1 MANEDKLREYLRRAL
16 AEAQSAQRRLAE
28 IEQARREPIAIVG
41 MACRFP
47 GGVSTPEQ
55 LWELLAAGRDGIS
68 GFPADRGWDLTGLP
82 VGLGG
87 FVTGAGDFDPGF
99 FGISPREALAMDPQQ
114 RLLLETSWEAFE
126 RAGIDPT
133 SLRGSRTG
141 VFAGVMYHDYA
152 TLMDS
157 VPEELHGF
165 IGNGNAASIAT
176 GRVAY
181 TFGLEGPAVTVDTAC
196 SSSLVTL
203 HLAVQSLRSGETSLA
218 LAGGVTIMST
228 PGTYVE
234 FDRLGGLAADGRC
247 KAFSAAADGTG
258 WSEGVGML
266 LLERLSDAQA
276 NGHPV
281 LAVIRGSAVNQDG
294 ASNGLTAPNG
304 QAQRRVIVE
313 ALTNAA
319 LSPEDVDAVEA
330 HGTGTALG
338 DPVEAQALLAT
349 YGADRDRPLWL
360 GSVKSNIGHTQAAAG
375 VAGVIKVVQAMR
387 HGVLPR
393 TLHVDTPSP
402 HVDWSGGPLRLLTE
416 TTDWPETEVRRAA
429 VSAFGVSGTNAHLII
444 EQAPAT
450 EPVAEPPAVAGPVPV
465 LVSGRSA
472 DALRAQAARLRDHL
486 LAEPAPTATE
496 VARAAALSRA
506 ALEHRGAVVAT
517 DREELLAGLAAL
529 ADGASGVIS
538 GVAGRGGGT
547 GFLFSGQG
555 SQWSGMG
562 RELAERYPVFAEAFG
577 DVCGRLEG
585 VLKLPV
591 RDVVLDGGGRLDQ
604 TLFAQCGLFAFEVAL
619 FRLLESFGVV
629 PDFVVGHSVG
639 EVAAA
644 HVAGVLSLDD
654 AVVLVCARAGLMQEL
669 PPGGAMLAVN
679 APEGEVA
686 GILSGEVS
694 IAAVNGVRSVVVSGA
709 VAAVEAVAERAGE
722 RGWRHTRL
730 RVSHAFHSPLVEPVL
745 ERFRAAIAGVE
756 FAAPR
761 IPFVSTVDVGAAPV
775 DADYWVRNVRDT
787 VRFADAVAHLHAQ
800 GVTRFVEVGPDTA
813 LTAAGPDCVPEDST
827 AVFVPLLR
835 REQPE
840 VRALAAGLARFHVY
854 GGTVDWASYLPAAA
868 RIELPT
874 YAFQRR
880 RYWLESASGG
890 NVGAVG
896 LLPAGTPL
904 LGAATALAGSD
915 AYLLTGR
922 LSVPSQPWLADHRVS
937 GAIVLPGAAFLELA
951 LQAADR
957 VGCDRVEELVLRA
970 PLLLTDTGAVRL
982 QLAVREAQDDGR
994 RAVEI
999 YSLAEDASED
1009 EPWTL
1014 HATGTLT
1021 ADTRTGAAATLTAW
1035 PPQGAVPLAVD
1046 PVYDGLAARGLGYG
1060 PAFQGL
1066 RAAWRCGADILAEV
1080 ALPGEHRDRAGRFGL
1095 HPALL
1100 DAALHALALTDDTGT
1115 ARLPFSWADVR
1126 LHAAGAAAARVR
1138 LTPTGDGTVA
1148 LYLFDAS
1155 GAPVAS
1161 VGSLTLRAA
1170 TGPDTNGPLHDALFR
1185 LDWDGIQAPDRPVAG
1200 PWSVHGELPEPLAA
1214 ELRAAGTD
1222 LTGDGGPADV
1232 TVLAVAPGQPV
1243 EQVTTAVLGQVQ
1255 DWLAGSAAPARLLV
1269 VTTGAVATGP
1279 ADGPADPGG
1288 AAVWGLLRAAQ
1299 AEQPDRILLADLD
1312 GTPAS
1317 RRALGAVPAAGRPE
1331 VAVRDGALLAPRL
1344 VRPQLVPPADRHWR
1358 LAVTRPGTLD
1368 HIALVPAPAAA
1379 GPLGPGQVRI
1389 AVRAAGLNFRD
1400 VLIALGMYPGEVAL
1414 GGEGAGVVTEVAA
1427 DVTDLAPGTRVLGL
1441 FGDAFAPV
1449 AVADRAAVAPIPDGW
1464 TFEQAAAMPIA
1475 HLTAHL
1481 GLVGLA
1487 GLRAGESVLIHSAA
1501 GGVGM
1506 AAVQL
1511 ARHLGAE
1518 VYGTASP
1525 GKWQVLRD
1533 LGLDDAHIAS
1543 SRDTSFAEKF
1553 GPVDVVL
1560 NSLSGEFVDASAQLL
1575 RPGGRFLEMGKTDLR
1590 DPAAFPE
1597 IVYQPFDLM
1606 ELAPDE
1612 MRQLL
1617 AAVLELFA
1625 AGALTP
1631 PEPSVWPVARAAD
1644 AFRYL
1649 SQARHT
1655 GKLVLALP
1663 RPLDPDGTALI
1674 TGGTGTLGA
1683 LVARHLVREH
1693 GVRHLLLTGRRGPD
1707 TPGAREL
1714 TDELAASGARA
1725 EVVACDAADREALAA
1740 LLAGI
1745 PEEHPLTAVV
1755 HAAGVADDGL
1765 FTALTPERLTAVL
1778 RPKVAAAQHLDELT
1792 RGHDLAAFVLFSSA
1806 TGTLGGPG
1814 QANYAAAN
1822 ACLDALAGR
1831 RRAAGLPAQSLA
1843 WGLWAPPSGITGE
1856 LSAADLA
1863 RMARAGVQALSAE
1876 EALALFDTALAVD
1889 EPVLLPAKVR
1899 VRTADPALLPPLLRG
1914 LVRAPRRRAAAATGP
1929 EAASG
1934 PAART
1939 AEELLALV
1947 RAEAA
1952 AVLGHTDADAID
1964 PQAEFRAL
1972 GVDSLSAV
1980 ELRNRLTAATGTTLP
1995 ATLVFDY
2002 PTPAALA
2009 AHLGADEPAQAA
2021 QAALAAAG
2029 VVTDEPI
2036 AIVGMAC
2043 RFPPELRSPEELWR
2057 FLLDGGDG
2065 ITEFPTDRGWDLD
2078 ALFDADPDRPGTSYT
2093 RHGGFLRDAAGFDA
2107 EFFGINPREAL
2118 ATDPQQRLLLETSWE
2133 TFERAGIDP
2142 ATVRGSRTGVF
2153 VGVMRQDYGPML
2165 HRAAEG
2171 VEGYRLTGNA
2181 ASVASGRLAY
2191 AFGLEGPTL
2200 TVDTACSSSLVAL
2213 HLAAQALRR
2222 GECDLALTG
2231 GATVMATPGLFV
2243 EFSRQR
2249 GLAAD
2254 GRVKAFSAAADGTAW
2269 SEGAGMLL
2277 VERLSDAR
2285 AAGHPVL
2292 AVVRGSAVNSD
2303 GASNGLTAP
2312 NGPSQQRVIR
2322 TALASAGLTP
2332 QDVDAVEAHGTGTTL
2347 GDPIEAQALLA
2358 TYGQDR
2364 DGEPLW
2370 LGSVKSNIGHTQAAS
2385 GVAGIIKTV
2394 LALRAGLLPRSL
2406 HIAEPSPH
2414 VDWTAGAVSLLTEP
2428 RPWPETGRAR
2438 RAAVSSFGVS
2448 GTNAHIILEQ
2458 APPGEPAPAP
2468 ARPALPLPV
2477 VVSARTE
2484 PALRAQAAA
2493 LLTHLTEHPALEPHV
2508 VAHSLLTTRATHPY
2522 RAAVLADPHRG
2533 LAALAAGTPDPD
2545 VVTGRAADAGKLAF
2559 LFPGQGSQRLGAGR
2573 ALAAEFPAY
2582 AEALDTVCAALDP
2595 HLPRPLR
2602 EVLYAAEGSPEAAL
2616 LDRTDFTQAALF
2628 AVEVALVRCAESWGL
2643 RPDLVAGHSV
2653 GEIVAAH
2660 VAGALTLADAATLV
2674 TARGRLMA
2682 RATQGGAMV
2691 AVEATEDELAPQ
2703 LAEHTGRIRL
2713 AAVNGPRSVVVSGD
2727 ADTVAGIGAHWRAQ
2741 GRRTRQLR
2749 VTMAPHSPHVDGIL
2763 AEYREIV
2770 AGLPIGAPRLPVVST
2785 VTGAPLTEREIT
2797 DPEHWVANVRDS
2809 VRFLPAV
2816 RALAEAGATAFVE
2829 IGPGAAL
2836 TAMAR
2841 DCLPAEAGEE
2851 TGQGVER
2858 VVLPTL
2864 RDGRDEL
2871 PALLD
2876 TLARLHVHGISADW
2890 TALTEGRAPAP
2901 VPLPTYS
2908 FQHRRF
2914 WLTGESAADA
2924 GAIGLG
2930 PVGHPLLGAAVA
2942 LADGAGVLFTGRLSL
2957 ATQPWL
2963 ADHVVAGRTVL
2974 PGTAFLD
2981 LVARAGA
2988 ELGCGRITE
2997 LTLDTPL
3004 VLAERGAAAL
3014 QLVLGAPDEQ
3024 GRRAVSVY
3032 SRTETG
3038 VAEEPW
3044 TRHAT
3049 GTVEPPAGTAPQP
3062 ADWSPAGADGAETV
3076 ETEPAELYELLADR
3090 GLAYGPVFRG
3100 LRAVRRRDTATGTEL
3115 FAEVTLPAPAEPGGF
3130 GVHPA
3135 LLDAALHALAT
3146 DPGASRAALPFA
3158 WSGVTLWQPA
3168 APTTLRVR
3176 LTPADGAFAITAYDG
3191 QGAPVLTVD
3200 GLALRPVPEGLHTA
3214 DPATEALYTLG
3225 WTPLPGG
3232 PTPAGLPELTD
3243 LGTGLD
3249 LAAVTDPPGP
3259 WLLAALPATADDPAL
3274 IAAATHRVLA
3284 LTQRFLADERFTGST
3299 LVLRTSGST
3308 DGTDLGAAAVW
3319 GLARS
3324 AQSEHPGR
3332 IVLLDSDGSLPDAAA
3347 LATGEPQLAVRHGA
3361 LLVPRL
3367 LRGAAHREPAPGDR
3381 EAWDPEGTVLITGGA
3396 GALGSVLARHL
3407 AAEHGVRHLLLAGR
3421 RGPDTPGAAEL
3432 VAELAELGAD
3442 AQVVACDVA
3451 DREAL
3456 AALLAGIPAE
3466 RPLRGV
3472 VHAAG
3477 VLDDGM
3483 LAAQTPDRIDQVLG
3497 PKAAAALHLDELTR
3511 GHHLTAFVLFSSAA
3525 GILGS
3530 PGQSGYAAANAVL
3543 DGLAARRRT
3552 AGLPAVSLAW
3562 GLWSGAGGMGDTADG
3577 AARQRIERLGVVP
3590 LEPAE
3595 GMRLFDTAVPAGT
3608 ALAVPVRLNLPAL
3621 REQARTVPPAPV
3633 LRGLVRVPARSAAG
3647 TGALRAA
3654 LADRDEAARRRL
3666 VRDTVRTAVAATL
3679 GHDSAAGPGDRRA
3692 FTDLGFDSLTSVEL
3706 RNRLAASTGL
3716 TLPATLAFDHP
3727 SIEATA
3733 EYLLGRLTEAATPAR
3748 TTPRRTGPADEPI
3761 AIVGMACRYPGGVRS
3776 PEDLWRLVTG
3786 DGDGISPF
3794 PTDRGWDTDRL
3805 YDPDPDRAGHTY
3817 LTRGGFLHD
3826 AAEFDAGLF
3835 GISPREALAMDPQQ
3849 RLLLETSWEA
3859 LERTGID
3866 PLSLRDTDTGVFV
3879 GVMYHDYAT
3888 RLPSTPQDVE
3898 GYLGAGTAGSVASGR
3913 IAYTFGL
3920 QGPAV
3925 TVDTACSSS
3934 LVTLHLAAQ
3943 ALRAGE
3949 CSLALAGGAT
3959 VMATPGTFIEFSRQ
3973 RGLAADGRVKA
3984 FSADADGTVWSE
3996 GVGLLVVERL
4006 SDARRNGHRILGVL
4020 RGSAVNQDGASNGL
4034 TAPNG
4039 PSQERVIRSA
4049 LAAAGLSPAE
4059 VDLVEAHG
4067 TGTALGD
4074 PIEAQAL
4081 LATYGQGRED
4091 DPLWLGSVKSNLGH
4105 TQAAAGVA
4113 GVIKVV
4119 EALRHGVLPRTLH
4132 LGEPT
4137 PHVDWS
4143 AGGVRL
4149 LDEARP
4155 WPERERPRRAAV
4167 SSFGISGTN
4176 AHVIIEQAPQPPAR
4190 PAEPQ
4195 RVVPVPLSGD
4205 TPAALRAQAGRL
4217 RGWLADRPDIAPA
4230 EPAAALAAGR
4240 AALTHRAVVV
4250 ASGRDDL
4257 LTGLTALAAGE
4268 PAPHVV
4274 TGTAGDVGRTVFVFP
4289 GQGAQW
4295 AGMAVELLESSP
4307 VFAARMAEC
4316 AEALGEF
4323 ADWSLLGVLRGEVG
4337 EPGLDR
4343 VDVVQ
4348 PVSFAVMVSLA
4359 ALWRSFGVEPDAVV
4373 GHSQGE
4379 IAAACVAGAL
4389 SLRDAAA
4396 VVCVRSGLIAEELT
4410 GHGGMVSVAL
4420 PADEVTGML
4429 PADGGATVAAVNGA
4443 ASTVVSGAPEALE
4456 RLLADCAER
4465 GVRARRIAVDYASHS
4480 AQVERIEAR
4489 LVEALSGIRPRQAT
4503 VPLFSTVTADWAD
4516 PAALDAGYWYRNLR
4530 RTVRFADAVRALAE
4544 QGHRAFVE
4552 VSPHPV
4558 LVPGI
4563 DGTLDEVTVVGSL
4576 RRDEGGLDRF
4586 LHSVAEAQVAGVPV
4600 RLAAAFD
4607 TSRPAP
4613 ADLPTYAFQRQ
4624 RYWLAAPEPTGTGT
4638 GTMDG
4643 AFWTAV
4649 DGADPDDP
4657 KALADLLGVPAQ
4669 PLAEVLPGLAA
4680 WRAAREASAT
4690 ADGRRYTVGWRPA
4703 DPPEAVLTGT
4713 WLVVAP
4719 DGLPL
4724 AEECAAALTRAGAE
4738 AHVIGPEAVRAV
4750 VTGNAVTAVAG
4761 TGVPPFAGSGSDA
4774 LSAGSGLD
4782 VGPGGP
4788 GSDALL
4794 AASESDAVSPGN
4806 GPGAVPPG
4814 TPSLADP
4821 TGTAPAAADTGT
4833 ASVADRTGTAPVAA
4847 DTGTAPAA
4855 AHTGTAPGST
4865 PTSALSPGTAP
4876 GVVPPASG
4884 PVRGVVSLLG
4894 LVDGPHPEEAAVPA
4908 GLAATL
4914 ELVRDLAGT
4923 DTALWLVTSGAVAAT
4938 PADRVP
4944 HPEQAMLWGL
4954 GRTLALEHPKL
4965 FGGIVDLPE
4974 DPRRGLDRLAALLA
4988 GAEDQAAVRDTG
5000 VLVPRLAHAPL
5011 AGRTPAR
5018 QWRPTGTVLV
5028 TDGLGPMG
5036 LPVARWLAGNG
5047 AQALVL
5053 TTDDPAATAPD
5064 DLGVPVTLSTC
5075 DPADE
5080 TALAELLA
5088 GIPAQ
5093 LPLTAVV
5100 HTAGTLRSGPLTGTG
5115 LAEVAATLATKARG
5129 AANLH
5134 RLTADLDAFVLFSS
5148 VAATWGGSEQGAFA
5162 AANAYL
5168 DALARHRQ
5176 ARGLPATAIAWG
5188 PWQGAGLGAA
5198 DAGVEAQRREQLRR
5212 RGVLALDPEQA
5223 LAALADAVRHADTA
5237 VTVADVDW
5245 AVLAPAFTAA
5255 RPSPLLS
5262 ELPEVRDSLATEAGG
5277 TGGTGGPGDP
5287 EEAADGSATAARLA
5301 ALPEA
5306 DQRRELVA
5314 LVRREAAVVLG
5325 HDDPEA
5331 LPTGR
5336 PFTDLGFDSLAAV
5349 NLRNR
5354 LRAATGVRLSATAVF
5369 DHPTPDGLA
5378 DHLRGQLAA
5387 PAPAAVGSLDEELD
5401 RLAGVLAE
5409 VSDEDDRRRALTRLQ
5424 ALAGRLAPEPDAG
5437 HASAESVSEQLADA
5451 DDEEIFR
5458 FIDSELS

>member
-1 MANEDKLREYLRRAL
+1 MANEDKLRDYLRRAL
-16 AEAQSAQRRLAE
+16 SEAQSAQRRLAE

-41 MACRFP
+41 MACRYP
-47 GGVSTPEQ
+47 GGVATPEQ
-55 LWELLAAGRDGIS
+55 LWEMLAAGRDGIS
-68 GFPADRGWDLTGLP
+68 GFPADRGWDLAGLP

-87 FVTGAGDFDPGF
+87 FVADAGDFDPGF

-126 RAGIDPT
+126 RAGIDPLT
-133 SLRGSRTG
+133 ARGSRTG

-152 TLMDS
+152 TLMDDVS
-157 VPEELHGF
+157 EELEGF

-181 TFGLEGPAVTVDTAC
+181 TFGFEGPAVTVDTAC

-203 HLAVQSLRSGETSLA
+203 HLAVQSLRSGETTLA

-234 FDRLGGLAADGRC
+234 FDRLGGLAGDGRC
-247 KAFSAAADGTG
+247 KAFSADADGTG

-266 LLERLSDAQA
+266 LLERLSDAQR
-276 NGHPV
+276 NNHPV

-319 LSPEDVDAVEA
+319 LSPGDIDAVEA
-330 HGTGTALG
+330 HGTGTSLG
-338 DPVEAQALLAT
+338 DPVEAQALHGV

-375 VAGVIKVVQAMR
+375 VAGVIKMVEAIR

-393 TLHVDTPSP
+393 TLHVDEPTP
-402 HVDWSGGPLRLLTE
+402 HVDWAGGPLELLAE
-416 TTDWPETEVRRAA
+416 SRPWPETEVRRAA
-429 VSAFGVSGTNAHLII
+429 VSAFGVSGTNAHVII
-444 EQAPAT
+444 EQAPAV
-450 EPVAEPPAVAGPVPV
+450 EPVPVGEPVLPVPV
-465 LVSGRSA
+465 LVSGRSVE
-472 DALRAQAARLRDHL
+472 ALRAQAGRLREYV
-486 LAEPAPTATE
+486 LAEPGAGVAE

-506 ALEHRGAVVAT
+506 ALEHRGAVVAV
-517 DREELLAGLAAL
+517 DRDELLAGLEEL
-529 ADGASGVIS
+529 ADGSVT
-538 GVAGRGGGT
+538 GVAGHGGGT

-562 RELAERYPVFAEAFG
+562 RELVERYPVFAESFA
-577 DVCGRLEG
+577 DVCGRLESVSG
-585 VLKLPV
+585 RPV
-591 RDVVLDGGGRLDQ
+591 REVVLDGGDRLDE
-604 TLFAQCGLFAFEVAL
+604 TLFAQCGLFAVEVSL

-654 AVVLVCARAGLMQEL
+654 AVTVVCARAGLMQEL
-669 PPGGAMLAVN
+669 PSGGAMLAVN
-679 APEGEVA
+679 ATEAEVA
-686 GILSGEVS
+686 EVLSGEVGV
-694 IAAVNGVRSVVVSGA
+694 AAVNGSRSVVVSG
-709 VAAVEAVAERAGE
+709 VESAVEAVAAQARE
-722 RGWRHTRL
+722 RGWRNTRL
-730 RVSHAFHSPLVEPVL
+730 RVSHAFHSPLMEPVL
-745 ERFRAAIAGVE
+745 DRFREAIAGVT
-756 FAAPR
+756 FAAPS
-761 IPFVSTVDVGAAPV
+761 IPFVSTVDVDASPV
-775 DADYWVRNVRDT
+775 DAGYWVRNVRDT
-787 VRFADAVAHLHAQ
+787 VRFADAVAHLHEQ
-800 GVTRFVEVGPDTA
+800 GVTRFVEIGPDAALTAVGPDCLPQDA
-813 LTAAGPDCVPEDST
+813 TAA
-827 AVFVPLLR
+827 FIPLLR

-840 VRALAAGLARFHVY
+840 VRSVAAGLARFHTH
-854 GGTVDWASYLPAAA
+854 GGVVDWASYLPAAA
-868 RIELPT
+868 PVDLPT

-880 RYWLESASGG
+880 RYWLESAPGG
-890 NVGAVG
+890 NLAASG
-896 LLPAGTPL
+896 LLPAGNPL

-922 LSVPSQPWLADHRVS
+922 LSVVSQPWLADHRVS
-937 GAIVLPGAAFLELA
+937 GAIVLPGAAFVELA
-951 LQAADR
+951 VQAADR

-970 PLLLTDTGAVRL
+970 PLVLTDTGAVRL
-982 QLAVREAQDDGR
+982 QLTVREAQDAGR

-1014 HATGTLT
+1014 HATGTL
-1021 ADTRTGAAATLTAW
+1021 AVGPHEPVAAEEVW
-1035 PPQGAVPLAVD
+1035 PPTDSAPLAVD
-1046 PVYDGLAARGLGYG
+1046 AAYADLAARGLGYG

-1066 RAAWRCGADILAEV
+1066 RAAWRRGDEIFAEI
-1080 ALPGEHRDRAGRFGL
+1080 ALPDELRDRAGGFGL

-1115 ARLPFSWADVR
+1115 ARLPFSWAGVR
-1126 LHAAGAAAARVR
+1126 LHAAGAAAGRVR
-1138 LTPTGDGTVA
+1138 LAPTSEGGFE
-1148 LYLFDAS
+1148 LGLFDNT

-1161 VGSLTLRAA
+1161 VEALTLRAA
-1170 TGPDTNGPLHDALFR
+1170 AGQGPSRVPRDSLFR
-1185 LDWDGIQAPDRPVAG
+1185 LDWDTVPAPAEPAAG
-1200 PWSVHGELPEPLAA
+1200 RWAVLGALPESLAA
-1214 ELRAAGTD
+1214 DLRAGGAD
-1222 LTGDGGPADV
+1222 LAGDGADLV
-1232 TVLAVAPGQPV
+1232 GDGADLVGDGAVDLTVLAVPVGQPA
-1243 EQVTTAVLGQVQ
+1243 EAVTAAVLRQAQ
-1255 DWLAGSAAPARLLV
+1255 DWLADNAAPARLLV
-1269 VTTGAVATGP
+1269 VTTGAVAGEP
-1279 ADGPADPGG
+1279 ADTPADPGG

-1299 AEQPDRILLADLD
+1299 AEQPGRIVLADLD
-1312 GTPAS
+1312 ETAES
-1317 RRALGAVPAAGRPE
+1317 RRALSFVPAIGQPQL
-1331 VAVRDGALLAPRL
+1331 ALRGGLLRTPRL
-1344 VRPQLVPPADRHWR
+1344 VRPELVPPVEPHWR
-1358 LAVTRPGTLD
+1358 LAVSRPGTLD
-1368 HIALVPAPAAA
+1368 NLALVPAPAAA
-1379 GPLGPGQVRI
+1379 APLRPGQVRI

-1414 GGEGAGVVTEVAA
+1414 GGEGAGVVTEVAD
-1427 DVTDLAPGTRVLGL
+1427 DVTDLAPGTRVTGL

-1449 AVADRAAVAPIPDGW
+1449 AVAERAAVAPIPDDW

-1475 HLTAHL
+1475 HLTARL
-1481 GLVGLA
+1481 GLVELA
-1487 GLRAGESVLIHSAA
+1487 GLRAGEKVLIHSAA
-1501 GGVGM
+1501 GGVGT

-1518 VYGTASP
+1518 VYGTASE

-1543 SRDTSFAEKF
+1543 SRDTGFAAKF

-1560 NSLSGEFVDASAQLL
+1560 NSLSGEFVDASAGLL

-1590 DPAAFPE
+1590 DPADFPD
-1597 IVYQPFDLM
+1597 IDYLPYDLM
-1606 ELAPDE
+1606 RLPPGE
-1612 MRQLL
+1612 MQRLL
-1617 AAVLELFA
+1617 VAVLELFA
-1625 AGALTP
+1625 AGALTVP
-1631 PEPSVWPVARAAD
+1631 PPSVWPVSRAVD

-1655 GKLVLALP
+1655 GKLVLTLP
-1663 RPLDPDGTALI
+1663 RRLDPRGTALI
-1674 TGGTGTLGA
+1674 TGGTGTLGG

-1693 GVRHLLLTGRRGPD
+1693 GIRHLILTSRRGSAPELE
-1707 TPGAREL
+1707 AEL
-1714 TDELAASGARA
+1714 TELGAEVR
-1725 EVVACDAADREALAA
+1725 VVACDAAERDALAA
-1740 LLAGI
+1740 LLADV
-1745 PEEHPLTAVV
+1745 PAEHPLTAVV
-1755 HAAGVADDGL
+1755 HAAGVSDDGL
-1765 FTALTPERLTAVL
+1765 FTTLTPERLAATL
-1778 RPKVAAAQHLDELT
+1778 RPKVAAALHLDELT
-1792 RGHDLAAFVLFSSA
+1792 RGLDLAAFVLFSSA

-1876 EALALFDTALAVD
+1876 EGLALFDTALAVD
-1889 EPVLLPAKVR
+1889 EPVLLPAKIR
-1899 VRTADPALLPPLLRG
+1899 LHTADPALLPPLLRG
-1914 LVRAPRRRAAAATGP
+1914 LTRGPRRRTAAAAGP
-1929 EAASG
+1929 G
-1934 PAART
+1934 TVTRPAQLT
-1939 AEELLALV
+1939 AEELLTLV
-1947 RAEAA
+1947 RAETA
-1952 AVLGHTDADAID
+1952 AVLGHAGADAVD
-1964 PQAEFRAL
+1964 PRAEFRAL

-1980 ELRNRLTAATGTTLP
+1980 ELRNRLTAATGTALP

-2002 PTPAALA
+2002 PTPAAVA
-2009 AHLGADEPAQAA
+2009 GHLRQDTPEDTAMPTP
-2021 QAALAAAG
+2021 AG
-2029 VVTDEPI
+2029 VGTDEPI

-2043 RFPPELRSPEELWR
+2043 RFPSEIRSPEQLWR

-2065 ITEFPTDRGWDLD
+2065 ITEFPADRGWDLD
-2078 ALFDADPDRPGTSYT
+2078 SLFDADPERPGTSYT
-2093 RHGGFLRDAAGFDA
+2093 RHGGFLRAAADFDA
-2107 EFFGINPREAL
+2107 DFFGINPREAL

-2133 TFERAGIDP
+2133 TFEHAGIDP
-2142 ATVRGSRTGVF
+2142 AAVRGSRTGVF

-2165 HRAAEG
+2165 HHAAEG
-2171 VEGYRLTGNA
+2171 VEGYRLTGSA

-2222 GECDLALTG
+2222 GECDLALAG

-2254 GRVKAFSAAADGTAW
+2254 GRCKSFSADADGTSW

-2322 TALASAGLTP
+2322 TALATAGLSTG
-2332 QDVDAVEAHGTGTTL
+2332 DVDVVEAHGTGTTL

-2358 TYGQDR
+2358 TYGQGR

-2385 GVAGIIKTV
+2385 GVAGIIKMV
-2394 LALRAGLLPRSL
+2394 LALRDGLLPRTL
-2406 HIAEPSPH
+2406 HVGAPSPH
-2414 VDWTAGAVSLLTEP
+2414 VDWASGAVSLLTEA
-2428 RPWPETGRAR
+2428 RPWPETGRPR

-2448 GTNAHIILEQ
+2448 GTNAHIVIEQ
-2458 APPGEPAPAP
+2458 APVEAPPRPP
-2468 ARPALPLPV
+2468 ARTPLPLPV
-2477 VVSARTE
+2477 VVSARTGT
-2484 PALRAQAAA
+2484 ALRAQAAR
-2493 LLTHLTEHPALEPHV
+2493 LLTHLGDHPDVEPAAL
-2508 VAHSLLTTRATHPY
+2508 ALSLLTTRAAHPH
-2522 RAAVLADPHRG
+2522 RAAVLTGPHARGLHTG
-2533 LAALAAGTPDPD
+2533 LAALADGTPDAD
-2545 VVTGRAADAGKLAF
+2545 VVTGFAADAGKLAF

-2573 ALAAEFPAY
+2573 ELAAGFPVY
-2582 AEALDTVCAALDP
+2582 AEAFDAVCAELDR

-2602 EVLYAAEGSPEAAL
+2602 EVLFAAEGTPEAAL

-2628 AVEVALVRCAESWGL
+2628 AVEVALVRLVESWGL

-2660 VAGALTLADAATLV
+2660 IAGALTLPDAATLV

-2682 RATQGGAMV
+2682 AATAGGAMV
-2691 AVEATEDELAPQ
+2691 AVQATEAELAPL
-2703 LAEHTGRIRL
+2703 LAEYAGLVRL
-2713 AAVNGPRSVVVSGD
+2713 AAVNGPRAVVVSGD
-2727 ADTVAGIGAHWRAQ
+2727 ADAVAEIGAHWRER

-2770 AGLPIGAPRLPVVST
+2770 TGIPFSAPHLPVVST
-2785 VTGAPLTEREIT
+2785 VTGAPLSEREIT

-2829 IGPGAAL
+2829 IGPAAAL

-2841 DCLPAEAGEE
+2841 DCLTATQPDGGSVDEPAAGS
-2851 TGQGVER
+2851 GNER
-2858 VVLPTL
+2858 DERAADARAAGSADEPAAGTVVLPTL
-2864 RDGRDEL
+2864 RDGRDEI

-2876 TLARLHVHGISADW
+2876 AVTRLHVHGISADW
-2890 TALTEGRAPAP
+2890 AAVTEDRAPAP
-2901 VPLPTYS
+2901 VPLPTYP

-2914 WLTGESAADA
+2914 WMTGETAADA
-2924 GAIGLG
+2924 GAAGLG
-2930 PVGHPLLGAAVA
+2930 TVGHPLLGAAVT
-2942 LADGAGVLFTGRLSL
+2942 LADGAGVLFTGRLSTT
-2957 ATQPWL
+2957 AQPWL
-2963 ADHVVAGRTVL
+2963 ADHVVAGRIVL
-2974 PGTAFLD
+2974 PGTAYVD
-2981 LVARAGA
+2981 LVARAGD
-2988 ELGCGRITE
+2988 EVGCGRIAE
-2997 LTLDTPL
+2997 LTLDAPL
-3004 VLAERGAAAL
+3004 VLPERGSAVL
-3014 QLVLGAPDEQ
+3014 QLVLGTPDDQ
-3024 GRRAVSVY
+3024 GRRTVTLY
-3032 SRTETG
+3032 SR
-3038 VAEEPW
+3038 AEAGTTDEPW

-3049 GTVEPPAGTAPQP
+3049 GTVEP
-3062 ADWSPAGADGAETV
+3062 ADGSAPPLDEWP
-3076 ETEPAELYELLADR
+3076 PAESEWDEPGGLYELLADR

-3100 LRAVRRRDTATGTEL
+3100 LRRIRRHGDEL
-3115 FAEVTLPAPAEPGGF
+3115 FAEVALPEPAGPAGF

-3146 DPGASRAALPFA
+3146 DPEATTAALPFA
-3158 WSGVTLWQPA
+3158 WTGVTVRQPGA
-3168 APTTLRVR
+3168 DSLRVR
-3176 LTPADGAFAITAYDG
+3176 LTPVDGGFAIAAYDDY
-3191 QGAPVLTVD
+3191 GAPVLTVD
-3200 GLALRPVPEGLHTA
+3200 SLAMRPVPAGLSAPDSGTEALHGVDWTPVRTTAA
-3214 DPATEALYTLG
+3214 DPAPGTESPDAIELG
-3225 WTPLPGG
+3225 
-3232 PTPAGLPELTD
+3232 AD
-3243 LGTGLD
+3243 LD
-3249 LAAVTDPPGP
+3249 LTAVTDPGE
-3259 WLLAALPATADDPAL
+3259 WLLATLPATTNDPAG
-3274 IAAATHRVLA
+3274 IATATHRVLA
-3284 LTQRFLADERFTGST
+3284 LLRTFLTDERFAGTT
-3299 LVLRTSGST
+3299 LALRTTGAV

-3324 AQSEHPGR
+3324 AQSENPGR
-3332 IVLLDSDGSLPDAAA
+3332 IVLLDSDGSLPHPVA
-3347 LATGEPQLAVRHGA
+3347 LATGEPQLAVRDGVA
-3361 LLVPRL
+3361 RVPRL
-3367 LRGAAHREPAPGDR
+3367 VRADAGEPAV
-3381 EAWDPEGTVLITGGA
+3381 WHPEGTVLITGGT

-3407 AAEHGVRHLLLAGR
+3407 AAEHGVRHLLLTGR
-3421 RGPDTPGAAEL
+3421 RGPDAPGAPEL
-3432 VAELAELGAD
+3432 VADLAELGAT

-3451 DREAL
+3451 DRDAL
-3456 AALLAGIPAE
+3456 AALLADIPDAH
-3466 RPLRGV
+3466 PLTAV

-3483 LAAQTPDRIDQVLG
+3483 LAAQTPERIDRVLR

-3511 GHHLTAFVLFSSAA
+3511 GLDLAAFVLFSSAA

-3530 PGQSGYAAANAVL
+3530 PGQSNYAAANAVL
-3543 DGLAARRRT
+3543 DGLAARRRA

-3562 GLWSGAGGMGDTADG
+3562 GLWAGGMGDTADG
-3577 AARQRIERLGVVP
+3577 TARQRIERLGVVP

-3595 GMRLFDTAVPAGT
+3595 GMRLFDAAVPGES
-3608 ALAVPVRLNLPAL
+3608 ALAVPVRLNLAAL

-3633 LRGLVRVPARSAAG
+3633 LRGLVRVPARRADG
-3647 TGALRAA
+3647 TGALQAA
-3654 LADRDEAARRRL
+3654 FAGLDEAARGRL
-3666 VRDTVRTAVAATL
+3666 VHDTVRTAVAATL
-3679 GHDSAAGPGDRRA
+3679 GHGNTAELGDRRA

-3706 RNRLAASTGL
+3706 RNRLAAGTGL

-3727 SIEATA
+3727 SIAATA
-3733 EYLLGRLTEAATPAR
+3733 AYLLRRLTAAAAPAP
-3748 TTPRRTGPADEPI
+3748 TAPRRSGPADEPI
-3761 AIVGMACRYPGGVRS
+3761 AIIGMACRYPGGVRS

-3786 DGDGISPF
+3786 EGDGISPF
-3794 PTDRGWDTDRL
+3794 PTDRGWHTEQL
-3805 YDPDPDRAGHTY
+3805 YDPDPDRAGRTY
-3817 LTRGGFLHD
+3817 LTKGGFLHD

-3866 PLSLRDTDTGVFV
+3866 PMSLRDTDTGVFV

-3913 IAYTFGL
+3913 VAYTFGL

-3959 VMATPGTFIEFSRQ
+3959 VMSTPGTFIEFSRQ

-4006 SDARRNGHRILGVL
+4006 SDARRNGHRVLGVL

-4039 PSQERVIRSA
+4039 PSQERVIRTA
-4049 LAAAGLSPAE
+4049 LAAARLTPAD

-4081 LATYGQGRED
+4081 LETYVSDREQ
-4091 DPLWLGSVKSNLGH
+4091 PLWLGSVKSNIGH

-4119 EALRHGVLPRTLH
+4119 QAMHHGVLPRTLH
-4132 LGEPT
+4132 IGEPT
-4137 PHVDWS
+4137 THVDWS
-4143 AGGVRL
+4143 AGAVRL
-4149 LDEARP
+4149 LTEARP
-4155 WPERERPRRAAV
+4155 WPEREGPRRAAV

-4176 AHVIIEQAPQPPAR
+4176 AHVIIEQGPEVPAPQPAPR
-4190 PAEPQ
+4190 

-4205 TPAALRAQAGRL
+4205 TETALRAQAGRL
-4217 RGWLADRPDIAPA
+4217 RTWLAA
-4230 EPAAALAAGR
+4230 EPDAGVAELAAALTTGR
-4240 AALTHRAVVV
+4240 SALTHRAVVV
-4250 ASGRDDL
+4250 AADREEL
-4257 LTGLTALAAGE
+4257 LTGLTALAAGDA
-4268 PAPHVV
+4268 APHIA
-4274 TGTAGDVGRTVFVFP
+4274 TGTAGSTGRTVFVFP

-4295 AGMAVELLESSP
+4295 AGMAVELLDSSP
-4307 VFAARMAEC
+4307 VFAERMAEC
-4316 AEALGEF
+4316 ASALGEF
-4323 ADWSLLGVLRGEVG
+4323 VDWSLLGVLRGEVG
-4337 EPGLDR
+4337 QPSLER

-4389 SLRDAAA
+4389 SLRDAAL
-4396 VVCVRSGLIAEELT
+4396 VVCVRSGLIAGELA
-4410 GHGGMVSVAL
+4410 GHGGMASVTL
-4420 PADEVTGML
+4420 PADEVTALL
-4429 PADGGATVAAVNGA
+4429 PPGVTVAAVNGS
-4443 ASTVVSGAPEALE
+4443 ASTVVSGDPAALD
-4456 RLLADCAER
+4456 RLLADCEKR
-4465 GVRARRIAVDYASHS
+4465 DTRARRIAVDYASHS
-4480 AQVERIEAR
+4480 PQVERIETR
-4489 LVEALSGIRPRQAT
+4489 LVEALAEVRPRTAD
-4503 VPLFSTVTADWAD
+4503 VPMFSTVTADWAD
-4516 PAALDAGYWYRNLR
+4516 TATLDAEYWYRNLR
-4530 RTVRFADAVRALAE
+4530 QTVHFEAAVRVLAE
-4544 QGHRAFVE
+4544 QGHRGFVE

-4558 LVPGI
+4558 LTPGI
-4563 DGTLDEVTVVGSL
+4563 DQTLDEVTVVGSL
-4576 RRDEGGLDRF
+4576 RRDEGGLERF
-4586 LHSVAEAQVAGVPV
+4586 LLSVAEAQVAGLPV
-4600 RLAAAFD
+4600 RLTAAFD
-4607 TSRPAP
+4607 GTRPAAP
-4613 ADLPTYAFQRQ
+4613 DLPTYAFQRQ
-4624 RYWLAAPEPTGTGT
+4624 RYWLTAPEHAGNDATDGT
-4638 GTMDG
+4638 
-4643 AFWTAV
+4643 FWAAV
-4649 DGADPDDP
+4649 DPADPE
-4657 KALADLLGVPAQ
+4657 ALADLLGVPAE
-4669 PLAEVLPGLAA
+4669 PLAEVLPALAA
-4680 WRAAREASAT
+4680 WRAAQETTAT
-4690 ADGRRYTVGWRPA
+4690 TDSRRYTVGWRPTETP
-4703 DPPEAVLTGT
+4703 DAVLSGT
-4713 WLVVAP
+4713 WLVVGS
-4719 DGLPL
+4719 DDLPTL

-4738 AHVIGPEAVRAV
+4738 VRVVDPDSVAAEA
-4750 VTGNAVTAVAG
+4750 
-4761 TGVPPFAGSGSDA
+4761 
-4774 LSAGSGLD
+4774 
-4782 VGPGGP
+4782 
-4788 GSDALL
+4788 
-4794 AASESDAVSPGN
+4794 
-4806 GPGAVPPG
+4806 
-4814 TPSLADP
+4814 
-4821 TGTAPAAADTGT
+4821 GT
-4833 ASVADRTGTAPVAA
+4833 AS
-4847 DTGTAPAA
+4847 
-4855 AHTGTAPGST
+4855 
-4865 PTSALSPGTAP
+4865 
-4876 GVVPPASG
+4876 
-4884 PVRGVVSLLG
+4884 GVVSLLG
-4894 LVDGPHPEEAAVPA
+4894 LAAGPHPEHPAVPA

-4914 ELVRDLAGT
+4914 DLVRALADTG
-4923 DTALWLVTSGAVAAT
+4923 TALWLVTSGAVAAT
-4938 PADRVP
+4938 PADRLP

-4954 GRTLALEHPKL
+4954 GRTLALEQPKL

-4974 DPRRGLDRLAALLA
+4974 DPGRGVDRLAALLA
-4988 GAEDQAAVRDTG
+4988 GTEDQAAVRDTG

-5011 AGRTPAR
+5011 GGRTPAR
-5018 QWRPTGTVLV
+5018 PWQPTGTVLV

-5053 TTDDPAATAPD
+5053 TTDDPTATAPD
-5064 DLGVPVTLSTC
+5064 DLGIPVTVSTC
-5075 DPADE
+5075 DPADG

-5088 GIPAQ
+5088 AVPADT
-5093 LPLTAVV
+5093 PLTAVV
-5100 HTAGTLRSGPLTGTG
+5100 HTAGTLRSGPLAGTD
-5115 LAEVAATLATKARG
+5115 LAEVAATLDAKVRG

-5134 RLTADLDAFVLFSS
+5134 RLTGELDAFVLFSS

-5168 DALARHRQ
+5168 DALAQHRQ
-5176 ARGLPATAIAWG
+5176 ARGLPATAVAWG
-5188 PWQGAGLGAA
+5188 PWEGAGFGAA
-5198 DAGVEAQRREQLRR
+5198 DAGTEARRREELRR
-5212 RGVLALDPEQA
+5212 RGVLALPPQEA
-5223 LAALADAVRHADTA
+5223 LAALADAVRHADTT

-5245 AVLAPAFTAA
+5245 AGFAPAFTAV
-5255 RPSPLLS
+5255 RPSPLLGD
-5262 ELPEVRDSLATEAGG
+5262 LPEVRDALTAVTGEPDATE
-5277 TGGTGGPGDP
+5277 
-5287 EEAADGSATAARLA
+5287 SRLA
-5301 ALPEA
+5301 DRLAVLPEA
-5306 DQRRELVA
+5306 DQQRELVE
-5314 LVRREAAVVLG
+5314 LVRREVAVVLG
-5325 HDDPEA
+5325 HGDPDA

-5354 LRAATGVRLSATAVF
+5354 LGAATGVRLSASAVF
-5369 DHPTPDGLA
+5369 DHPTPAGLA
-5378 DHLRGQLAA
+5378 EHLRRQLVVPAA
-5387 PAPAAVGSLDEELD
+5387 TAVGSLDEELD
-5401 RLAGVLAE
+5401 RLAGVLAD
-5409 VSDEDDRRRALTRLQ
+5409 VSGEDDRRRALTRLQ
-5424 ALAGRLAPEPDAG
+5424 GLVGRLTPRADG
-5437 HASAESVSEQLADA
+5437 DRESVTEQLGAA
-5451 DDEEIFR
+5451 SDEEIFR

>member
-1 MANEDKLREYLRRAL
+1 MADLADPGNEDKLREYLRRAL
-16 AEAQSAQRRLAE
+16 TEAQSAQRRLAE

-41 MACRFP
+41 MACRYP
-47 GGVSTPEQ
+47 GGVDTPEQ
-55 LWELLAAGRDGIS
+55 LWEMLAAGRDGIS
-68 GFPADRGWDLTGLP
+68 AFPADRGWDLAGLP

-87 FVTGAGDFDPGF
+87 FVAGAGAFDPGF

-126 RAGIDPT
+126 RAGIDPLT
-133 SLRGSRTG
+133 VRGSRTG

-152 TLMDS
+152 TLMDR
-157 VPEELHGF
+157 VPEELEGF

-266 LLERLSDAQA
+266 LLERLSDAQR
-276 NGHPV
+276 NDHPV

-313 ALTNAA
+313 ALTDAA
-319 LSPEDVDAVEA
+319 LSPADIDAVEA
-330 HGTGTALG
+330 HGTGTSLG

-349 YGADRDRPLWL
+349 YGADRERPLWL

-393 TLHVDTPSP
+393 TLHVDTPTP
-402 HVDWSGGPLRLLTE
+402 HVDWAGGPLRLLAE
-416 TTDWPETEVRRAA
+416 SRSWADTEVRRAG
-429 VSAFGVSGTNAHLII
+429 VSAFGVSGTNAHVIV
-444 EQAPAT
+444 EQAPAV
-450 EPVAEPPAVAGPVPV
+450 EPAAVVDSVSPVPVPVPV
-465 LVSGRSA
+465 LVSGRGA
-472 DALRAQAARLRDHL
+472 DGLRGQAARLREYV
-486 LAEPAPTATE
+486 LAEPGVTVAE

-506 ALEHRGAVVAT
+506 ALECRGAVVAA
-517 DREELLAGLAAL
+517 DRDELLAGLAGL
-529 ADGASGVIS
+529 AEGASSS
-538 GVAGRGGGT
+538 GAVSGRADRGGGT
-547 GFLFSGQG
+547 GFLFAGQG
-555 SQWSGMG
+555 SQWAGMG
-562 RELAERYPVFAEAFG
+562 RGLAERYPVFAESFDDICARMES
-577 DVCGRLEG
+577 VLGR
-585 VLKLPV
+585 PV
-591 RDVVLDGGGRLDQ
+591 REVIFGGSELGQ
-604 TLFAQCGLFAFEVAL
+604 TLFAQCGLFAVEVSL

-644 HVAGVLSLDD
+644 HVAGVLSLGD
-654 AVVLVCARAGLMQEL
+654 AVTLVCARAGLMQQL
-669 PPGGAMLAVN
+669 PSGGAMLAVN
-679 APEGEVA
+679 ASEAEVSEVLVA
-686 GILSGEVS
+686 GVGIG
-694 IAAVNGVRSVVVSGA
+694 AVNGFRSVVVSG
-709 VAAVEAVAERAGE
+709 VESAVEGVAERAGV
-722 RGWRHTRL
+722 RGWRCRRL
-730 RVSHAFHSPLVEPVL
+730 RVSHAFHSALMEPVVD
-745 ERFRAAIAGVE
+745 RFREAIVGLA
-756 FAAPR
+756 FSAPC
-761 IPFVSTVDVGAAPV
+761 IPFVSTVEVGAVPV
-775 DADYWVRNVRDT
+775 DAGYWVRNLRDT
-787 VRFADAVAHLHAQ
+787 VRFADAVAHLYAQ
-800 GVTRFVEVGPDTA
+800 GVTRFVEVGPDAA
-813 LTAAGPDCVPEDST
+813 LSATGPDCLPGDAT
-827 AVFVPLLR
+827 AAFVPLLR
-835 REQPE
+835 RDQDD
-840 VRALAAGLARFHVY
+840 VRALASGLARFHAH
-854 GGTVDWASYLPAAA
+854 GGTVDWSRYLPAAE
-868 RIELPT
+868 RVDLPT

-880 RYWLESASGG
+880 RYWLESASDG
-890 NVGAVG
+890 NLVASG

-937 GAIVLPGAAFLELA
+937 GAIVLPGAAYVELA
-951 LQAADR
+951 VQAADR
-957 VGCDRVEELVLRA
+957 VGCDRVEELVVRA
-970 PLLLTDTGAVRL
+970 PLVLTETGAVRL
-982 QLAVREAQDDGR
+982 QLTVREPEDSGR

-999 YSLAEDASED
+999 YALAEDASEG

-1014 HATGTLT
+1014 HATGILAANPYGP
-1021 ADTRTGAAATLTAW
+1021 ADPYGPVGPDEPVAGGEAW
-1035 PPQGAVPLAVD
+1035 PPPGATPLPVD
-1046 PVYDGLAARGLGYG
+1046 TAYPDLAARGLEYG

-1066 RAAWRCGADILAEV
+1066 RAAWRCGADVLAEV
-1080 ALPGEHRDRAGRFGL
+1080 ALPDEQVGRAGEFGL

-1115 ARLPFSWADVR
+1115 ARLPFSWAGVR
-1126 LHAAGAAAARVR
+1126 LHAAGASAVRVR

-1148 LYLFDAS
+1148 LDLFDAV

-1170 TGPDTNGPLHDALFR
+1170 AAQATGRVPRDALFR
-1185 LDWDGIQAPDRPVAG
+1185 LDWDTTPAPAVPAAG
-1200 PWSVHGELPEPLAA
+1200 TWAAADSLPAVLATD
-1214 ELRAAGTD
+1214 LRAAGID
-1222 LTGDGGPADV
+1222 LTGGDGTADV
-1232 TVLAVAPGQPV
+1232 TVLAVPAGQPV
-1243 EQVTTAVLGQVQ
+1243 QLVTSAVLRQVQ
-1255 DWLAGSAAPARLLV
+1255 DWLAATAGPARLLV
-1269 VTTGAVATGP
+1269 VTTGAVATEP
-1279 ADGPADPGG
+1279 ADRPADPGG

-1299 AEQPDRILLADLD
+1299 AEQPDRIVLADLD
-1312 GTPAS
+1312 DTAES
-1317 RRALGAVPAAGRPE
+1317 RRALPAAPAAGQPQLSLR
-1331 VAVRDGALLAPRL
+1331 AGALLTPRL
-1344 VRPQLVPPADRHWR
+1344 VQPELVPPADPYWR

-1368 HIALVPAPAAA
+1368 NLALLPAPAAA
-1379 GPLGPGQVRI
+1379 APLEPGQVRI

-1400 VLIALGMYPGEVAL
+1400 VLIALGMYPGEAAL

-1427 DVTDLAPGTRVLGL
+1427 DVTDLAPGTAVMGL

-1449 AVADRAAVAPIPDGW
+1449 AVAERAAVAPIPDGW
-1464 TFEQAAAMPIA
+1464 SFEQAAAVPVA

-1481 GLVGLA
+1481 GLVELA

-1518 VYGTASP
+1518 VYGTAGP

-1543 SRDTSFAEKF
+1543 SRDTGFATKF

-1560 NSLSGEFVDASAQLL
+1560 NSLSGEFVDASAGLL

-1590 DPAAFPE
+1590 DPADFPD
-1597 IVYQPFDLM
+1597 IGYLPYDLM
-1606 ELAPDE
+1606 QLPPHE
-1612 MRQLL
+1612 MQRLL

-1625 AGALTP
+1625 AGALTAP
-1631 PEPSVWPVARAAD
+1631 PPSVWPVARAVD
-1644 AFRYL
+1644 AFRYVG
-1649 SQARHT
+1649 QARHT
-1655 GKLVLALP
+1655 GKLVLTLP
-1663 RPLDPDGTALI
+1663 RRLDPEGTALI
-1674 TGGTGTLGA
+1674 TGGTGTLGG

-1693 GVRHLLLTGRRGPD
+1693 GVRHLVLTGRRGPD
-1707 TPGAREL
+1707 TPGAAEL
-1714 TDELAASGARA
+1714 VADLAELGATA
-1725 EVVACDAADREALAA
+1725 EAVACDAADRDALAA

-1745 PEEHPLTAVV
+1745 PADRPLTAVV
-1755 HAAGVADDGL
+1755 HAAGLADDGL
-1765 FTALTPERLTAVL
+1765 FTALTPERLAAVL
-1778 RPKVAAAQHLDELT
+1778 RPKVDAALHLDELT
-1792 RGHDLAAFVLFSSA
+1792 RGHDPAAFVLFSSA

-1831 RRAAGLPAQSLA
+1831 RRAAGPAAQSLA
-1843 WGLWAPPSGITGE
+1843 WGLWAPPSGITGD
-1856 LSAADLA
+1856 LSASDLA

-1876 EALALFDTALAVD
+1876 EALTLFDTALALG

-1899 VRTADPALLPPLLRG
+1899 PRTADPALLPPLLRG
-1914 LVRAPRRRAAAATGP
+1914 LVRGRRRTAAAAGPGTATGP
-1929 EAASG
+1929 IRLGEA
-1934 PAART
+1934 
-1939 AEELLALV
+1939 ELLTLV
-1947 RAEAA
+1947 RTETA
-1952 AVLGHTDADAID
+1952 AVLGHADADAVD

-1980 ELRNRLTAATGTTLP
+1980 ELRNRLTAATGTALP

-2009 AHLGADEPAQAA
+2009 RYLRPDPPEDTAPADTG
-2021 QAALAAAG
+2021 AG
-2029 VVTDEPI
+2029 VGTDEPI

-2043 RFPPELRSPEELWR
+2043 RFPPEIRSPEQLWR

-2065 ITEFPTDRGWDLD
+2065 ITEFPADRGWDLD
-2078 ALFDADPDRPGTSYT
+2078 ALFDPDPDRPGTSYT
-2093 RHGGFLRDAAGFDA
+2093 RHGGFLRDAADFDA
-2107 EFFGINPREAL
+2107 GFFGINPREAL

-2133 TFERAGIDP
+2133 TFEHAGIDP
-2142 ATVRGSRTGVF
+2142 DSVRGSRTGVF

-2165 HRAAEG
+2165 HHAAEG
-2171 VEGYRLTGNA
+2171 VEGYRLTGSA

-2191 AFGLEGPTL
+2191 TFGLEGPTL

-2222 GECDLALTG
+2222 GECDLALAG

-2254 GRVKAFSAAADGTAW
+2254 GRCKSFSAAADGTSW

-2322 TALASAGLTP
+2322 SALAAAGLST

-2358 TYGQDR
+2358 TYGRDR

-2385 GVAGIIKTV
+2385 GIAGIIKTV
-2394 LALRAGLLPRSL
+2394 MALREGLLPLTL
-2406 HIAEPSPH
+2406 HADEPSPH
-2414 VDWTAGAVSLLTEP
+2414 VDWASGAVSLLTEP

-2448 GTNAHIILEQ
+2448 GTNAHIVIEQ
-2458 APPGEPAPAP
+2458 APAEAPPAPP
-2468 ARPALPLPV
+2468 ARAPLPLPV
-2477 VVSARTE
+2477 VLSARTE
-2484 PALRAQAAA
+2484 GALREQAAR
-2493 LLTHLTEHPALEPHV
+2493 LLTHLDEHPDIEPAAL
-2508 VAHSLLTTRATHPY
+2508 AHSLLTTRATHPY
-2522 RAAVLADPHRG
+2522 RAAVPTNFPVRGADLTAAPTDPPAGRTDLTAASADRRFGPAAVTIASADPPAGQTAVTAVPADPPAGRTDSTAAWADRRSGSADSTAVPADPPAGRTDSTATSADPPAGPVGLRG
-2533 LAALAAGTPDPD
+2533 GLGALAAGAPDAG
-2545 VVTGRAADAGKLAF
+2545 VVTGFAADAGKLAF

-2582 AEALDTVCAALDP
+2582 AAAFDAVCAELDR

-2602 EVLYAAEGSPEAAL
+2602 AVLFAAEGSPEAEL

-2628 AVEVALVRCAESWGL
+2628 AVEVALVRLAESWGL

-2660 VAGALTLADAATLV
+2660 VAGALTLPDAATLV

-2682 RATQGGAMV
+2682 RATAGGAMV
-2691 AVEATEDELAPQ
+2691 AVQATEAELAPA
-2703 LAEHTGRIRL
+2703 LAEYAGRVRL
-2713 AAVNGPRSVVVSGD
+2713 AAVNGPNSVVVSGD
-2727 ADTVAGIGAHWRAQ
+2727 ADAVAEIGAHWRGR

-2763 AEYREIV
+2763 DAYREVVTGI
-2770 AGLPIGAPRLPVVST
+2770 PFTAPRLPVVST
-2785 VTGAPLTEREIT
+2785 VTGAPLSEREIT
-2797 DPEHWVANVRDS
+2797 DPEHWVANVRDG

-2829 IGPGAAL
+2829 IGPAAAL

-2841 DCLPAEAGEE
+2841 DCLPGTEAAASP
-2851 TGQGVER
+2851 T
-2858 VVLPTL
+2858 VLPTL
-2864 RDGRDEL
+2864 RDGRDEV

-2876 TLARLHVHGISADW
+2876 TLTRLHVHGISPDW
-2890 TALTEGRAPAP
+2890 AAVTEGRAPVP
-2901 VPLPTYS
+2901 VPLPTYP

-2914 WLTGESAADA
+2914 WMTGETAADA
-2924 GAIGLG
+2924 GAAGLG
-2930 PVGHPLLGAAVA
+2930 LVGHPLLGAAVT
-2942 LADGAGVLFTGRLSL
+2942 LADGAGVLFTGRLS
-2957 ATQPWL
+2957 ATSQPWL
-2963 ADHVVAGRTVL
+2963 ADHVVAGRIVL
-2974 PGTAFLD
+2974 PGTAFVE
-2981 LVARAGA
+2981 LVARAGD
-2988 ELGCGRITE
+2988 EVGCGRIAE
-2997 LTLDTPL
+2997 LTLHAPL
-3004 VLAERGAAAL
+3004 VQTERGSTAL
-3014 QLVLGAPDEQ
+3014 QLVLGAPDPQ
-3024 GRRAVSVY
+3024 GRRAVTLY
-3032 SRTETG
+3032 SRADAGTTD
-3038 VAEEPW
+3038 EPW

-3049 GTVEPPAGTAPQP
+3049 GTVEPPVDAAPP
-3062 ADWSPAGADGAETV
+3062 PLGDWP
-3076 ETEPAELYELLADR
+3076 PAEADESELDDLYELLADR

-3100 LRAVRRRDTATGTEL
+3100 LRAAWRRDTPTGTEV
-3115 FAEVTLPAPAEPGGF
+3115 FAEVELPAPAEPGGF

-3146 DPGASRAALPFA
+3146 DPGTSTATLPFA
-3158 WSGVTLWQPA
+3158 WTGVTVRQPA
-3168 APTTLRVR
+3168 AETLRVR
-3176 LTPADGAFAITAYDG
+3176 LTPVDGGFAIAAYDG
-3191 QGAPVLTVD
+3191 YGTPVLTVD
-3200 GLALRPVPEGLHTA
+3200 GLALRPVPDGLRAAQAGT
-3214 DPATEALYTLG
+3214 DALYTVD
-3225 WTPLPGG
+3225 WTPVRTGTEG
-3232 PTPAGLPELTD
+3232 PTPAAPRTGAEESTPAEPRTGAEGPAPAELGAD
-3243 LGTGLD
+3243 LD
-3249 LAAVTDPPGP
+3249 LAAVTDPGE
-3259 WLLAALPATADDPAL
+3259 WLLAALPAAEDEPAG
-3274 IAAATHRVLA
+3274 IANVTHRVLA
-3284 LTQRFLADERFTGST
+3284 LLRGFLAEERFAATT
-3299 LVLRTSGST
+3299 LVLRTSGAT
-3308 DGTDLGAAAVW
+3308 DGTVLAASAVW

-3324 AQSEHPGR
+3324 AQSENPDR
-3332 IVLLDSDGSLPDAAA
+3332 IVLLDTDGSVPDPVA
-3347 LATGEPQLAVRHGA
+3347 LATGEPQLAVRDGSV
-3361 LLVPRL
+3361 LVPRL
-3367 LRGAAHREPAPGDR
+3367 VRGTAGEPAVWHPG
-3381 EAWDPEGTVLITGGA
+3381 GTVLITGGT
-3396 GALGSVLARHL
+3396 GALGSVLSRHL
-3407 AAEHGVRHLLLAGR
+3407 AAEHGVRNLLLAGR

-3432 VAELAELGAD
+3432 VADLAELGAT
-3442 AQVVACDVA
+3442 AEVVACDVA
-3451 DREAL
+3451 DRDAL
-3456 AALLAGIPAE
+3456 AVLLAGIPE
-3466 RPLRGV
+3466 ECPLTAV

-3483 LAAQTPDRIDQVLG
+3483 LAAQTPERVDRVLR
-3497 PKAAAALHLDELTR
+3497 PKADAALHLDELTR
-3511 GHHLTAFVLFSSAA
+3511 GQDLAAFVLFSSAA

-3530 PGQSGYAAANAVL
+3530 PGQSNYAAANAVL
-3543 DGLAARRRT
+3543 DGLAARRRA

-3562 GLWSGAGGMGDTADG
+3562 GLWAAGMGDTADG
-3577 AARQRIERLGVVP
+3577 AARQRVERLGVLP

-3595 GMRLFDTAVPAGT
+3595 GMRLFDAAVAGGT
-3608 ALAVPVRLNLPAL
+3608 ALAVPVRLNLAAL

-3633 LRGLVRVPARSAAG
+3633 LRGLVRVPARRATG

-3654 LADRDEAARRRL
+3654 FAGLDEAARGRL

-3679 GHDSAAGPGDRRA
+3679 GHGNAADLGDRRA

-3706 RNRLAASTGL
+3706 RNRLAAGTGL
-3716 TLPATLAFDHP
+3716 ALPATLAFDHP
-3727 SIEATA
+3727 SIAATA
-3733 EYLLGRLTEAATPAR
+3733 EYLLSRLTAAAAPAR
-3748 TTPRRTGPADEPI
+3748 TAPRRTGPADEPI

-3776 PEDLWRLVTG
+3776 PEDLWRLVAG

-3794 PTDRGWDTDRL
+3794 PTDRGWDTERL
-3805 YDPDPDRAGHTY
+3805 YDPDPDRAGRTY
-3817 LTRGGFLHD
+3817 LTKGGFLHD

-3913 IAYTFGL
+3913 VAYTFGL

-3959 VMATPGTFIEFSRQ
+3959 VMSTPGTFVEFSRQ

-3984 FSADADGTVWSE
+3984 FAADADGTVWSE

-4049 LAAAGLSPAE
+4049 LAAAHLSPSD

-4081 LATYGQGRED
+4081 LETYGADRD
-4091 DPLWLGSVKSNLGH
+4091 RPLWLGSVKSNIGH

-4119 EALRHGVLPRTLH
+4119 QAMRYGLLPRTLH
-4132 LGEPT
+4132 VDEPT

-4143 AGGVRL
+4143 AGEVRL
-4149 LDEARP
+4149 LTEARP
-4155 WPERERPRRAAV
+4155 WPERDRPRRAAV

-4176 AHVIIEQAPQPPAR
+4176 AHVIIEQAPQTPVPR
-4190 PAEPQ
+4190 PAPR

-4205 TPAALRAQAGRL
+4205 TEAALRAQAGRL
-4217 RGWLADRPDIAPA
+4217 RTWLTA
-4230 EPAAALAAGR
+4230 EPDARPVEVAAALATGR
-4240 AALTHRAVVV
+4240 SALTHRAVVV
-4250 ASGRDDL
+4250 AADREDVLSGL
-4257 LTGLTALAAGE
+4257 AALAVGEEAAGLVRGV
-4268 PAPHVV
+4268 A
-4274 TGTAGDVGRTVFVFP
+4274 DVEGRTVFVFP

-4295 AGMAVELLESSP
+4295 AGMGVELLESSP
-4307 VFAARMAEC
+4307 VFAAWMAEC
-4316 AEALGEF
+4316 ASVLGEF
-4323 ADWSLLGVLRGEVG
+4323 VDWSLSGVLRGEG
-4337 EPGLDR
+4337 GQPSLDR

-4389 SLRDAAA
+4389 SLRDAAK
-4396 VVCVRSGLIAEELT
+4396 VVCVRSRLIAEELT
-4410 GHGGMVSVAL
+4410 GHGGMASLAL
-4420 PADEVTGML
+4420 PADEVTALL
-4429 PADGGATVAAVNGA
+4429 PAGGEVTVAAVNGS
-4443 ASTVVSGAPEALE
+4443 ASTVVSGDPAALD
-4456 RLLADCAER
+4456 RLLADCDGR

-4480 AQVERIEAR
+4480 PQVERIETR
-4489 LVEALSGIRPRQAT
+4489 LVEALAGVRARAAN
-4503 VPLFSTVTADWAD
+4503 VPVFSTVTADWAG
-4516 PAALDAGYWYRNLR
+4516 PAELDAGYWYRNVR
-4530 RTVRFADAVRALAE
+4530 RTVRFEDAVRALAE
-4544 QGHRAFVE
+4544 QGHRGFVE

-4558 LVPGI
+4558 LTPGI
-4563 DGTLDEVTVVGSL
+4563 DETLDGVSVVGSL
-4576 RRDEGGLDRF
+4576 RRGEGGLDRF
-4586 LHSVAEAQVAGVPV
+4586 LLSVAEAQVAGLPV
-4600 RLAAAFD
+4600 RLTAAFD
-4607 TSRPAP
+4607 DVRPAP
-4613 ADLPTYAFQRQ
+4613 VDLPTYAFQRQ
-4624 RYWLAAPEPTGTGT
+4624 RYWLSAPEHTGTDAA
-4638 GTMDG
+4638 DG
-4643 AFWTAV
+4643 AFWAAV
-4649 DGADPDDP
+4649 DPGDP
-4657 KALADLLGVPAQ
+4657 KALADLLGVPAE
-4669 PLAEVLPGLAA
+4669 PLAEVLPALAA
-4680 WRAAREASAT
+4680 WRAAQDAAT
-4690 ADGRRYTVGWRPA
+4690 AADGRRYTIGWRPVEA
-4703 DPPEAVLTGT
+4703 TEAVLGGT
-4713 WLVVAP
+4713 WLVVGP
-4719 DGLPL
+4719 DGQALT
-4724 AEECAAALTRAGAE
+4724 EDCAAALTRAGAE
-4738 AHVIGPEAVRAV
+4738 VRVLGP
-4750 VTGNAVTAVAG
+4750 
-4761 TGVPPFAGSGSDA
+4761 
-4774 LSAGSGLD
+4774 
-4782 VGPGGP
+4782 
-4788 GSDALL
+4788 
-4794 AASESDAVSPGN
+4794 DAV
-4806 GPGAVPPG
+4806 
-4814 TPSLADP
+4814 
-4821 TGTAPAAADTGT
+4821 PAEAGT
-4833 ASVADRTGTAPVAA
+4833 AS
-4847 DTGTAPAA
+4847 
-4855 AHTGTAPGST
+4855 
-4865 PTSALSPGTAP
+4865 
-4876 GVVPPASG
+4876 
-4884 PVRGVVSLLG
+4884 GVVSLLG
-4894 LVDGPHPEEAAVPA
+4894 LAEGPHPEHPAVPA

-4914 ELVRDLAGT
+4914 DLVRALAGIGT
-4923 DTALWLVTSGAVAAT
+4923 PLWLVTTGAVAAT

-4965 FGGIVDLPE
+4965 LGGIVDLPE
-4974 DPRRGLDRLAALLA
+4974 DPGRALDRLAALLA
-4988 GAEDQAAVRDTG
+4988 GTEDQAAVRDTG
-5000 VLVPRLAHAPL
+5000 VLVPRLARAPL
-5011 AGRTPAR
+5011 SGRTPAR
-5018 QWRPTGTVLV
+5018 PWQPTGTVLV

-5047 AQALVL
+5047 AQALLL
-5053 TTDDPAATAPD
+5053 TTDDPTATAPD
-5064 DLGVPVTLSTC
+5064 DLGVPVTVSTC

-5088 GIPAQ
+5088 AVPART
-5093 LPLTAVV
+5093 PLTAVV
-5100 HTAGTLRSGPLTGTG
+5100 HTAGTLRSGPLAGTD
-5115 LAEVAATLATKARG
+5115 LAEVAATLDTKVRG
-5129 AANLH
+5129 AANLD
-5134 RLTADLDAFVLFSS
+5134 RLTGGLDAFVVFSS

-5162 AANAYL
+5162 SANAYL
-5168 DALARHRQ
+5168 DALAQQRH

-5188 PWQGAGLGAA
+5188 PWEGAGLGAA
-5198 DAGVEAQRREQLRR
+5198 DAGTEARRREQLRR
-5212 RGVLALDPEQA
+5212 RGVLALPPQEA
-5223 LAALADAVRHADTA
+5223 LAALADAVRHADTT

-5245 AVLAPAFTAA
+5245 AGFAPAFTAA
-5255 RPSPLLS
+5255 RPSPLLG
-5262 ELPEVRDSLATEAGG
+5262 ELPEVRDGLATV
-5277 TGGTGGPGDP
+5277 TGQPAAAVP
-5287 EEAADGSATAARLA
+5287 ELAARLGS
-5301 ALPEA
+5301 LPEA
-5306 DQRRELVA
+5306 DQQRELVE
-5314 LVRREAAVVLG
+5314 LVRREVAVVLG
-5325 HDDPEA
+5325 HDDPDA

-5336 PFTDLGFDSLAAV
+5336 PFTDLGFDSLSAV

-5354 LRAATGVRLSATAVF
+5354 LGAATGVRLSAGAVF
-5369 DHPTPDGLA
+5369 DHPTPAGLA
-5378 DHLRGQLAA
+5378 DHLRKQLVVSTA
-5387 PAPAAVGSLDEELD
+5387 AAVGSLDEELD

-5409 VSDEDDRRRALTRLQ
+5409 VSGEDDRRRALARLRG
-5424 ALAGRLAPEPDAG
+5424 LVSRLGPRPDG
-5437 HASAESVSEQLADA
+5437 DRASVTEQLGAA
-5451 DDEEIFR
+5451 SDEEIFR